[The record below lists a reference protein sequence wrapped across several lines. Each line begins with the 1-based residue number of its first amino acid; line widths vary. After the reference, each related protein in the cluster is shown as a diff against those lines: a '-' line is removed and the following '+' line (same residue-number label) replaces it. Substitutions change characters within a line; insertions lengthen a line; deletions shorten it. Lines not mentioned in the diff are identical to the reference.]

1 MECKILIVDDDPTSL
16 FLHNSLI
23 VKSGICQ
30 DPLQFLNG
38 EEAFEYLEAQSHS
51 QRPFLVLLDLDMP
64 VMDGWEFLEKLEE
77 NKLPVQVDVVIV
89 TASIDKSDRQRA
101 KKLERVAAYLTKPI
115 FNLDEVKKIVAKRES
130 QASYLATQSP

>member
-1 MECKILIVDDDPTSL
+1 MECKVLIVDDDPTSL

-38 EEAFEYLEAQSHS
+38 EEAFEYLEAQSQS
-51 QRPFLVLLDLDMP
+51 QRPFLVMLDLDMP

-101 KKLERVAAYLTKPI
+101 KKLDRVAAYLTKPI

-130 QASYLATQSP
+130 QTSFLASQSP

>member
-38 EEAFEYLEAQSHS
+38 EEAFEYLEAQSQS
-51 QRPFLVLLDLDMP
+51 QRPFLVMLDLDMP

-101 KKLERVAAYLTKPI
+101 KKLDRVAAYLTKPI

-130 QASYLATQSP
+130 QTSFLASQSP

>member
-23 VKSGICQ
+23 IKSGLCR

-38 EEAFEYLEAQSHS
+38 EEAFEFLETQKDS

-64 VMDGWEFLEKLEE
+64 VMNGWEFLEKLEAT
-77 NKLPVQVDVVIV
+77 NLPIQVDVAIV
-89 TASIDKSDRQRA
+89 TSSIDKAERRRA
-101 KKLERVAAYLTKPI
+101 EKLERVAAYLTKPI
-115 FNLDEVKKIVAKRES
+115 FNLDEVRKIVFKRES
-130 QASYLATQSP
+130 SASFIETEFP